1 MLMPRI
7 TILAFL
13 LLLSLSC
20 FSQRW
25 LLSVDFSMGAETRF
39 LASQLFDD
47 WTNRGRSNYFHLSA
61 QSQLS
66 DRLYLGLVGGLTQR
80 SYRQENTR
88 PLISGITRLEYEV
101 FRERALDLGLGGTF
115 LLWRGNTTVYLRMQG
130 LVNTQLKVVTIRR
143 DWNIGTSYK
152 AKYKS
157 KRSAGLP
164 NYYFTGQVGLGNR
177 WPLQGAWALGLE
189 VNTWYRTLENPS
201 DFFRDDIVPRHG
213 WRVGGQVSIFC
224 ML

>member
-101 FRERALDLGLGGTF
+101 FREFFEENFGFIPG
-115 LLWRGNTTVYLRMQG
+115 
-130 LVNTQLKVVTIRR
+130 I
-143 DWNIGTSYK
+143 
-152 AKYKS
+152 
-157 KRSAGLP
+157 
-164 NYYFTGQVGLGNR
+164 
-177 WPLQGAWALGLE
+177 GLE
-189 VNTWYRTLENPS
+189 FRLIVENEM
-201 DFFRDDIVPRHG
+201 DEH
-213 WRVGGQVSIFC
+213 
-224 ML
+224 